1 MIRSMAECI
10 ITANKHWN
18 LQKLYKGLE
27 KSGYDTDLIKS
38 PTRKRGIVEIRFMC
52 IKYLRDKGF
61 CLTEIGQIFSRD
73 HSTILH
79 GLMKHDD
86 YCFYD
91 DNYKKSY
98 QILLENIGE

>member
-1 MIRSMAECI
+1 MIRSIAEYYI
-10 ITANKHWN
+10 MSMKEKH
-18 LQKLYKGLE
+18 LERLLEGLE
-27 KSGYDTDLIKS
+27 KSGYDIRLIKS

-61 CLTEIGQIFSRD
+61 CLTEIGEVFSRD

-86 YCFYD
+86 YCIYD

-98 QILLENIGE
+98 KILLENIGE